1 MTATKKHR
9 ARVPDTPPETL
20 TLDGVLAGG
29 HLETPAGRTRARRP
43 PGSGGQGQAA
53 AAEGSLEAEEEAAI
67 AAASAAAAAAAAGL
81 AEAEQAART
90 AARAAA
96 PAAPPAAAEQE
107 QVCSPAATASVPAS
121 HALSPRIRRP
131 PRSTRPGWASART
144 AGMIGSVHLSRRS
157 GAPTEARS
165 SSTSKGCAR
174 RSARRRKC
182 RATC

>member
-67 AAASAAAAAAAAGL
+67 AAASAAASCRAP
-81 AEAEQAART
+81 T
-90 AARAAA
+90 SSARAWR
-96 PAAPPAAAEQE
+96 
-107 QVCSPAATASVPAS
+107 
-121 HALSPRIRRP
+121 LR
-131 PRSTRPGWASART
+131 RSTSTYAVLNGRVYNQRDIENYFSELVSMLGYKPAMR
-144 AGMIGSVHLSRRS
+144 MIEVR
-157 GAPTEARS
+157 
-165 SSTSKGCAR
+165 
-174 RSARRRKC
+174 
-182 RATC
+182 